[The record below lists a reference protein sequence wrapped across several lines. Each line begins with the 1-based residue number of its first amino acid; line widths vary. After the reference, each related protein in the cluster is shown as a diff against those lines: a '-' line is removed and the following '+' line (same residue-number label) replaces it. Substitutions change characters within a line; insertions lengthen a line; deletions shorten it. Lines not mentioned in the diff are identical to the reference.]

1 MVVGTALLFIGAVGV
16 NRLPDFYT
24 RSHAATKPDT
34 LGLIALMLGLALYD
48 GFTLSSIKML
58 LIILF
63 VALANPVA
71 THALGRAAIRNG
83 LLPVTVDR
91 LGGAS
96 GPVGGGAGPGGGT
109 AVAGGKTAGP
119 TEGSSGERGRGR

>member
-1 MVVGTALLFIGAVGV
+1 MIWVAKGLMVLGTALLFIAAIGV

-34 LGLIALMLGLALYD
+34 LGLISLMLGLAIYD

-58 LIILF
+58 LIIVF
-63 VALANPVA
+63 VALANPAA

-83 LLPVTVDR
+83 LLPVT
-91 LGGAS
+91 LYKKSAS
-96 GPVGGGAGPGGGT
+96 
-109 AVAGGKTAGP
+109 VAGTDDPG
-119 TEGSSGERGRGR
+119 EGR